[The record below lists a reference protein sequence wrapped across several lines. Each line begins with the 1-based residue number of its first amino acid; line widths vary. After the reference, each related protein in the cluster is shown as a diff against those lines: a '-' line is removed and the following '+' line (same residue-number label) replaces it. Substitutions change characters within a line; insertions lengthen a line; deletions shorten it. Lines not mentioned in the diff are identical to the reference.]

1 MAVRVGNLGGL
12 FNHLVGRG
20 ADLLDPHLTLFL
32 LKPPALLSL
41 PLWFLS
47 SWLNLRSINP
57 FLRSIQV
64 SRFSCLPIAGQ
75 PAHFEAD
82 GEWLG
87 HIPIEVSL
95 IPNALRILLPRSQPT
110 P

>member
-1 MAVRVGNLGGL
+1 MAVRVDSLGGL
-12 FNHLVGRG
+12 FNHLVERG
-20 ADLLDPHLTLFL
+20 ASLHDPHLSLVL
-32 LKPPALLSL
+32 LNPPALLSL

-47 SWLNLRSINP
+47 SWLNLRSKNP
-57 FLRSIQV
+57 FLHSIQV
-64 SRFSCLPIAGQ
+64 TRFSCLPIAGQ
-75 PAHFEAD
+75 PTHFEAD